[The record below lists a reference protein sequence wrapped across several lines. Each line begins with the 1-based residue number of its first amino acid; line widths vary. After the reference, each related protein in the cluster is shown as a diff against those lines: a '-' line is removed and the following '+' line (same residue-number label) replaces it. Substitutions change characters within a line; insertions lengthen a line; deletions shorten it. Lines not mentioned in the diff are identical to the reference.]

1 MLTIWDQVS
10 DMGQSETSK
19 PSDDGLPGVVTFPV
33 TREQLY
39 LQVWAAP
46 MLKVAERY
54 HVSSSFLARV
64 CSEMNVPRPQRGYW
78 AKLAVGIVSKQPPLP
93 EPGAGDLLEWGRG
106 GMPKRHFVAHP
117 KPPKSNRRVVR
128 PGSERPSMHHLL
140 NGAKALFESGRETD
154 IGFLKPSKR
163 LLPDLVVTKGTL
175 SRALEVA
182 NELFLSLEDRGYSV
196 ILAPSSAGYTPRAEF
211 DEREKGGAKRHY
223 SDLWGPMRPTLVYLG
238 TVAVG
243 ITIFEMTEQVEVRW
257 KDGKYIR
264 VSDLPTPKRPRYS
277 QPTGWNS
284 QRDMPSGRLC
294 IQAYSP
300 YSRTEWKHQWR
311 ESTAGDIS
319 EKLSSLVK
327 HLVREA
333 PAIAN
338 LVEIARQQAEVE
350 RKQWEERME
359 KHRRDEEE
367 RLCKKAIKDSHD
379 SLLSIIDAWAEQK
392 RIEGFFQE
400 VRDMAGSLSEE
411 VRADVLNRLGEAQQ
425 LIGTSG
431 ALDLLLNWRTPE
443 ERFGK
448 HN

>member
-1 MLTIWDQVS
+1 MD
-10 DMGQSETSK
+10 QSEATPPNEDSQK
-19 PSDDGLPGVVTFPV
+19 RAGTFPV

-39 LQVWAAP
+39 TQVWAEP

-54 HVSSSFLARV
+54 NVSSSFLARV
-64 CSEMNVPRPQRGYW
+64 CGEMNVPRPQRGYW

-93 EPGAGDLLEWGRG
+93 EPGTGDLLEWGRG
-106 GMPKRHFVAHP
+106 GMPKRHFVAQP
-117 KPPKSNRRVVR
+117 KPPKSTRRLVR
-128 PGSERPSMHHLL
+128 AANERPSMHPLIK
-140 NGAKALFESGRETD
+140 GAKALFEAGRETD
-154 IGFLKPSKR
+154 IGFLKPSKK

-182 NELFLSLEDRGYSV
+182 NELFLALEDRGYSV
-196 ILAPSSAGYTPRAEF
+196 ILAPSSTGYTPRAEF

-223 SDLWGPMRPTLVYLG
+223 SNLWGPMRPTLVYLG
-238 TVAVG
+238 TVAIG

-264 VSDLPTPKRPRYS
+264 VSDLPTPKRSRYS
-277 QPTGWNS
+277 QPIGWNS

-294 IQAYSP
+294 IQVYSP

-311 ESTAGDIS
+311 ESSAGEIS
-319 EKLSSLVK
+319 EKLSALVK

-333 PAIAN
+333 PVIAN

-350 RKQWEERME
+350 RKRWEEQME
-359 KHRRDEEE
+359 KRRRDEEE
-367 RLCKKAIKDSHD
+367 RLRQKAIKDSHD
-379 SLLSIIDAWAEQK
+379 SLLSIIEAWAEHK

-400 VRDMAGSLSEE
+400 VRDTAESLSEE

-425 LIGTSG
+425 LIGLSG
-431 ALDLLLNWRTPE
+431 ALDRLLNWRTPE
-443 ERFGK
+443 ERLGK
-448 HN
+448 FN

>member
-1 MLTIWDQVS
+1 MD
-10 DMGQSETSK
+10 QSEATPPNEDSQQRA
-19 PSDDGLPGVVTFPV
+19 GTFPV

-39 LQVWAAP
+39 TQVWAEP

-54 HVSSSFLARV
+54 NVSSSFLARV
-64 CSEMNVPRPQRGYW
+64 CGEMNVPRPQRGYW

-93 EPGAGDLLEWGRG
+93 EPGAGNLLEWGRG
-106 GMPKRHFVAHP
+106 GMPKRHFVAQP
-117 KPPKSNRRVVR
+117 KPPKSTRRLVR
-128 PGSERPSMHHLL
+128 AANERLSMHPLIK
-140 NGAKALFESGRETD
+140 GAKALFEAGRETD
-154 IGFLKPSKR
+154 IGFLKPSKK

-182 NELFLSLEDRGYSV
+182 NELFLALEDRGYSV
-196 ILAPSSAGYTPRAEF
+196 ILAPSSTGYTPRAEF

-223 SDLWGPMRPTLVYLG
+223 SNLWGPMRPTLVYLG
-238 TVAVG
+238 TVAIG
-243 ITIFEMTEQVEVRW
+243 ITIFEMTEEVEVRW

-264 VSDLPTPKRPRYS
+264 VSDLPTPKRSRYS
-277 QPTGWNS
+277 QPIGWNS

-294 IQAYSP
+294 IQVYSP

-311 ESTAGDIS
+311 ESSVGDIS
-319 EKLSSLVK
+319 EKLSALVK

-350 RKQWEERME
+350 RKRWEEQME
-359 KHRRDEEE
+359 KRRRDEEE
-367 RLCKKAIKDSHD
+367 RLRQKAIKDSHD
-379 SLLSIIDAWAEQK
+379 SLLSIIEAWAEHK

-400 VRDMAGSLSEE
+400 VRDTAESLSEE

-425 LIGTSG
+425 LIGLSG
-431 ALDLLLNWRTPE
+431 ALDRLLNWRTPE
-443 ERFGK
+443 ERLGK
-448 HN
+448 FN

>member
-1 MLTIWDQVS
+1 MD
-10 DMGQSETSK
+10 QSETST
-19 PSDDGLPGVVTFPV
+19 SNDDDQQSAGTFPV

-39 LQVWAAP
+39 LQVWAEP

-54 HVSSSFLARV
+54 NVSSSFLARV
-64 CSEMNVPRPQRGYW
+64 CREMNVPRPQRGYW

-106 GMPKRHFVAHP
+106 GMPKRHFVAQP
-117 KPPKSNRRVVR
+117 KPPKSTRRLVR
-128 PGSERPSMHHLL
+128 PVNERPLMHHLL
-140 NGAKALFESGRETD
+140 NGAKALFEAGRETD
-154 IGFLKPSKR
+154 IGFLKPSKK

-182 NELFLSLEDRGYSV
+182 NQLFLALEDRGYSV
-196 ILAPSSAGYTPRAEF
+196 TLAPSSAGHTPRAEF

-238 TVAVG
+238 TVAIG

-264 VSDLPTPKRPRYS
+264 VSDLPTPKRSRYS

-311 ESTAGDIS
+311 ESSAGDIS
-319 EKLSSLVK
+319 EKLSALVK

-333 PAIAN
+333 PTIAN

-350 RKQWEERME
+350 QKRWEEQME
-359 KHRRDEEE
+359 KHRRDEKE
-367 RLCKKAIKDSHD
+367 RQRQKAIKDSHD
-379 SLLSIIDAWAEQK
+379 SLLSIIEAWAEHK
-392 RIEGFFQE
+392 RIQGFFQE
-400 VRDMAGSLSEE
+400 VRDTAESLSEE
-411 VRADVLNRLGEAQQ
+411 VCAGVLNRLGEAQQ
-425 LIGTSG
+425 LIGSTG
-431 ALDLLLNWRTPE
+431 ALDRLLNWQTPE
-443 ERFGK
+443 ERLGK
-448 HN
+448 LN